1 MKIKY
6 DELNNIPPSD
16 GYNLVYKIV
25 NKTSWRKVLTKDL
38 ENYNFTVY
46 TTSSTVTPI
55 TIFEDKFIDL
65 FKGL

>member
-25 NKTSWRKVLTKDL
+25 NKTSAIAILKNL
-38 ENYNFTVY
+38 
-46 TTSSTVTPI
+46 
-55 TIFEDKFIDL
+55 
-65 FKGL
+65 